1 MLSIRN
7 AAGTIQ
13 TFAHDQPSFSKHT
26 GPRMEQYPQ
35 TLSVKL
41 PVVLMS
47 AVAVRLQDAVAVSI
61 NGSTWWAVDPLT
73 IQIDEELELPDT
85 VGIGVTVHFDI
96 GPFAVGTQTTGA
108 NCYGLVNCPGIHQ
121 HGSAISKVGLVYEG
135 PLLYVPLQ
143 TNLVS
148 VDGKGVTFARSGSR
162 TYGGVSYPA
171 NIPVFD
177 RGIAITSGETAQLT
191 LPGGTVSLLL
201 MLYPDETALP
211 TSGTG
216 MLLAGTNLELSIEWA
231 TPSLVL
237 NDLQGH
243 TATLAFTR
251 SDIANGLLVMVA
263 LGSTAYLACATIG
276 GTKLETSVAG
286 FVKTSIAGD
295 SVFTLGH
302 KTSAYQPEICLSHLS
317 CWSYSLQPYA
327 WKGSAPTAAP
337 VVIGDVVIP
346 QRVPGTITVWPDRR
360 MTDAANR
367 DWSYLLG
374 GDLKDV
380 GGTNVT
386 VAMTAGLPARWHAF
400 VQDTE
405 V

>member
-85 VGIGVTVHFDI
+85 VGIGVTVHFNI
-96 GPFAVGTQTTGA
+96 GPFAVGSQTTGA
-108 NCYGLVNCPGIHQ
+108 NNYGRVTSPGIHQ
-121 HGSAISKVGLVYEG
+121 HGSYVSKVGIVYEG

-143 TNLVS
+143 TNLMS
-148 VDGKGVTFARSGSR
+148 VDGKGVTFVRSATR
-162 TYGGVSYPA
+162 TYGGVSYAA

-177 RGIAITSGETAQLT
+177 RGIAITSGETAELT
-191 LPGGTVSLLL
+191 LPAGTVSLML

-211 TSGTG
+211 TTGTG
-216 MLLAGTNLELSIEWA
+216 MLLAGTNLELSINWA

-237 NDLQGH
+237 TDTQGH
-243 TATLAFTR
+243 TATLNFTR
-251 SDIANGLLVMVA
+251 NDITSGLLVMVA
-263 LGSTAYLACATIG
+263 LGSTAYLACSTVG
-276 GTKLETSVAG
+276 GTKLETSVAS
-286 FVKTSIAGD
+286 FAKTSIAAD

-302 KTSAYQPEICLSHLS
+302 KVSASQPEICLSHLS
-317 CWSYSLQPYA
+317 CWDYSLQPYA
-327 WKGSAPTAAP
+327 WKATAPTAAP
-337 VVIGDVVIP
+337 IVIGNVVIP
-346 QRVPGTITVWPDRR
+346 QRIPGDITLWPDRR
-360 MTDAANR
+360 LTDVSGL
-367 DWSYLLG
+367 DWSYLVG
-374 GDLKDV
+374 GVLTDV
-380 GGTNVT
+380 GLTDVS
-386 VAMTAGLPARWHAF
+386 VSMTDGLPARWHTF

-405 V
+405 A